1 MKEKI
6 YENYSS
12 SFGKNKNLRFNELK
26 KREPYLKYLI
36 KQYFANDK
44 NSSVLD
50 IACGYGALSLFSQ
63 KNGYNNI
70 IGIDL
75 SKEEIEI
82 GREMGIKNLIHGDV
96 FEYLLNSKN
105 KFDLI
110 VCQDF
115 IEHLNHEQLTSIFS
129 LIKDSLKDKGFIL
142 LHTINSDSP
151 FFGKVLYGD
160 ITHERAFNR
169 ASISQILNLYNFKI
183 IKITEEKIVIHGIK
197 SMLRNI
203 LWKLIRLIYSFFNII
218 ETGSSQGIYTQNFLI
233 YAKKN

>member
-12 SFGKNKNLRFNELK
+12 SFGKNKKLRFNEL

-36 KQYFANDK
+36 KQYFSNDK
-44 NSSVLD
+44 NSLVLD
-50 IACGYGALSLFSQ
+50 IACGYEPLSLFSQ
-63 KNGYNNI
+63 KNGYDNV

-82 GREMGIKNLIHGDV
+82 GKEMGIKNLIHGDI

-115 IEHLNHEQLTSIFS
+115 IEHLNHEQLTSIF
-129 LIKDSLKDKGFIL
+129 
-142 LHTINSDSP
+142 
-151 FFGKVLYGD
+151 
-160 ITHERAFNR
+160 
-169 ASISQILNLYNFKI
+169 
-183 IKITEEKIVIHGIK
+183 
-197 SMLRNI
+197 
-203 LWKLIRLIYSFFNII
+203 FFN
-218 ETGSSQGIYTQNFLI
+218 
-233 YAKKN
+233 

>member
-12 SFGKNKNLRFNELK
+12 SFGKNKKLRFNELK

-63 KNGYNNI
+63 KKGYNNI

-82 GREMGIKNLIHGDV
+82 GREMGIKILFMEM
-96 FEYLLNSKN
+96 FEYLLNSKTS
-105 KFDLI
+105 
-110 VCQDF
+110 
-115 IEHLNHEQLTSIFS
+115 LTNCVPRFYRTF
-129 LIKDSLKDKGFIL
+129 KPW
-142 LHTINSDSP
+142 TINS
-151 FFGKVLYGD
+151 
-160 ITHERAFNR
+160 I
-169 ASISQILNLYNFKI
+169 
-183 IKITEEKIVIHGIK
+183 
-197 SMLRNI
+197 
-203 LWKLIRLIYSFFNII
+203 
-218 ETGSSQGIYTQNFLI
+218 FL
-233 YAKKN
+233 